1 MTESP
6 VISNDRA
13 TFSRGQS
20 MKRTGRHVLK
30 AVAQQGRWLNYVP
43 VLPSQQG
50 KNTHSLTA
58 RGQPARHTPS
68 ASSSLA
74 ASVQAVF
81 CTSYVHL
88 HAAMK

>member
-6 VISNDRA
+6 VISYDRA

-20 MKRTGRHVLK
+20 MKRTGRHVVLK
-30 AVAQQGRWLNYVP
+30 TVAQQGRWLINVL

-50 KNTHSLTA
+50 KNTHSLTQ
-58 RGQPARHTPS
+58 RGQPARHAPS

-81 CTSYVHL
+81 CTT
-88 HAAMK
+88 

>member
-6 VISNDRA
+6 VRSNDRA
-13 TFSRGQS
+13 MLSRGQS
-20 MKRTGRHVLK
+20 TKRTGKHVVLK
-30 AVAQQGRWLNYVP
+30 TVAQQGRWLINVP

-50 KNTHSLTA
+50 KNTHALTQ
-58 RGQPARHTPS
+58 RGQPARHAPS

-81 CTSYVHL
+81 CTT
-88 HAAMK
+88 